1 MKKMMFFYSVIMLF
15 VTLTDRANATYFP
28 IDYTWD
34 QPEGLGSDITLTYSY
49 SNLLDGN
56 MLDFNTGKPIS
67 TVSLRAAFEAAL
79 WDYAKILPIHFV
91 EVTDKGPQPETGEY
105 YPAGMA
111 DIRVGQVAH
120 IEDANAYAYFPF
132 HEDSGLAGDIVLIAN
147 VLGMIGR

>member
-79 WDYAKILPIHFV
+79 WDYAKILPIHF
-91 EVTDKGPQPETGEY
+91 
-105 YPAGMA
+105 
-111 DIRVGQVAH
+111 RVQMITHFFSTAS
-120 IEDANAYAYFPF
+120 IIYSL
-132 HEDSGLAGDIVLIAN
+132 HEGICLQ
-147 VLGMIGR
+147 